1 MEARIRHRPTQKEKG
16 KPGGSTLN
24 KSRVHPRVWN
34 NIKEAQRKERWKSE
48 TPRKEEIDKAM
59 RQMGLGKAGGD
70 DEVLADHIKYRGEA
84 LQEEVV
90 KIVRTMWERAAYA
103 EEGKE
108 AEGWPQEWTI
118 AIQVPLW
125 KGRGN

>member
-1 MEARIRHRPTQKEKG
+1 MD
-16 KPGGSTLN
+16 
-24 KSRVHPRVWN
+24 
-34 NIKEAQRKERWKSE
+34 ERDAE
-48 TPRKEEIDKAM
+48 EREEIEKAI

-70 DEVLADHIKYRGEA
+70 DEVLGEHTKYGGEV

-90 KIVRTMWERAAYA
+90 KIVRTMWERAAHA

-108 AEGWPQEWTI
+108 AEGWPHERTI

-125 KGRGN
+125 KGKGNRQDKNTWRGVTLLKA